1 MFNQIS
7 QPRLNLTR
15 PRLSLSRSRLR
26 TWAKNFYPDLPINT
40 WPPPTFKGL
49 FGSFISSA
57 VTLLHSELLQHLQ
70 GTSRRNQTCLTCVQ
84 RFGSTLKFRL
94 LVLSHLKLK
103 VCCNQSVTALTCNQI
118 VNKDIQSGR
127 RLSLKPNHYK
137 IAVVYCFFTII
148 CL

>member
-1 MFNQIS
+1 MVCES
-7 QPRLNLTR
+7 VTVHSESVTTHDLTI
-15 PRLSLSRSRLR
+15 PAQKFAYKYMA
-26 TWAKNFYPDLPINT
+26 TPNIQGT
-40 WPPPTFKGL
+40 

-57 VTLLHSELLQHLQ
+57 VTLPHSELHQHLQ
-70 GTSRRNQTCLTCVQ
+70 GTSRRNQTCLTYVQ

-103 VCCNQSVTALTCNQI
+103 VCCNQSVTALICNQI

-137 IAVVYCFFTII
+137 IAVVYYFFTII

>member
-1 MFNQIS
+1 MASPNIQG
-7 QPRLNLTR
+7 T
-15 PRLSLSRSRLR
+15 
-26 TWAKNFYPDLPINT
+26 
-40 WPPPTFKGL
+40 
-49 FGSFISSA
+49 FGSFISSV
-57 VTLLHSELLQHLQ
+57 VTLLHSELLQHLKLL
-70 GTSRRNQTCLTCVQ
+70 RYKERFKELHEEINTCLTCVQ

-137 IAVVYCFFTII
+137 IAVVYCFFHYYLLII
-148 CL
+148 CSQVIGWCFHNLTSYTGVLAFKF